1 MIFQQKIHLKRREE
15 LIITLDSIPTAGYGW
30 HPVFDHNV
38 IDIISHSVQRS
49 SERVVGGST
58 KSIFKFKAKNF
69 GTTTLTMVYK
79 RDWEQNAEVEKSY
92 LIDVTPS

>member
-1 MIFQQKIHLKRREE
+1 LKRGEE
-15 LIITLDSIPTAGYGW
+15 LTITLDSIPTAGYGW

-38 IDIISHSVQRS
+38 IDISSDGVQQS
-49 SERVVGGST
+49 SEKVVGGST

-79 RDWEQNAEVEKSY
+79 RDWEQNVEAEKSY
-92 LIDVTPS
+92 LIDVTPPC